1 MIAACS
7 TGVSSKKK
15 CLFSLVLLLTGT
27 SCFTQQKKQLSLQQ
41 VLDSVQSIVATDH
54 TPGLMLGITGKD
66 STVFS
71 GGFGFADVQSGRKV
85 NAQTLFRMG
94 SITKMFV
101 SLAILQL
108 VHEGKLGLQ
117 DEVKKIAPAIPFKN
131 DWEQQHPVRIV
142 HLLEHTAGFDDMK
155 LNRMCSQDEKE
166 YTGKEMVLLQKN
178 SLISRWPPGERFAY
192 SNPGYVLLG
201 YIIEKISGQSY
212 ERYIAEHIF
221 APLGMQHSNLHT
233 RSKIPAADTKQYVV
247 HGGKIIEVPSVNV
260 LMAPAGTLW
269 SCADDMLKFLR
280 LFLANGQPLFTASLI
295 HEMETVHST
304 RAAKSGLVDG
314 YAPGN
319 SSMLL
324 YNNYGWRGY
333 GGLMGTCFSTFAY
346 NRSLGAGFIISSNG
360 NQQNYRVEQ
369 LVADFLEQGFPV
381 SKTDTMAT
389 DLAAITPFL
398 GQYQF
403 ENPRNEIGAFKDKLL
418 NTPALVLENELL
430 FVKPLLGEKFR
441 LVQTAPAKFAMEG
454 ANAATVVFTRNE
466 NGQRVMI
473 MNGEYFEQVPAITV
487 KWKRWAALLAV
498 AFALSAVLA
507 GFFSLMGYF
516 MGRVQ
521 KNQLLLRVLPAF
533 AAALL
538 VWAVLSLLQVQTE
551 SYLLSE
557 LTDINSRTL
566 IIFLGTLLFGASSM
580 LHLILVLRKLKQ
592 FEKKLYVYYWLATA
606 LSLCYISFVLFQN
619 GWIGLRTW
627 TM

>member
-1 MIAACS
+1 MIGISS
-7 TGVSSKKK
+7 TAMPVKKK
-15 CLFSLVLLLTGT
+15 CFFFVALLLTGIT
-27 SCFTQQKKQLSLQQ
+27 AFNQQKKQLNLQQ
-41 VLDSVQSIVATDH
+41 VLDSVQFIVATDH
-54 TPGLMLGITGKD
+54 IPGLMLGITNKD

-71 GGFGFADVQSGRKV
+71 GGFGYADIKTGRKV

-101 SLAILQL
+101 SLSMLQL
-108 VHEGKLGLQ
+108 LREGKLNLQ
-117 DEVKKIAPAIPFKN
+117 DELKKIAPEIPFKN

-155 LNRMCSQDEKE
+155 LNRMCSQDERE
-166 YTGKEMVLLQKN
+166 YTAKEMVLLQRN

-212 ERYIAEHIF
+212 DRYIAEHIF
-221 APLGMQHSNLHT
+221 VPLGMQHSNLHT

-247 HGGKIIEVPSVNV
+247 HRGKTIEVPSVNV

-280 LFLANGQPLFTASLI
+280 LFIANGQPLFTDSLI
-295 HEMETVHST
+295 HEMEMVHST
-304 RAAKSGLVDG
+304 LAAKSGLVDG

-324 YNNYGWRGY
+324 YNNYGWRGH

-360 NQQNYRVEQ
+360 NQQNYRVEK
-369 LVADFLEQGFPV
+369 LVADYLEQGSSV
-381 SKTDTMAT
+381 SKPDTMAT
-389 DLAAITPFL
+389 DLAAIAPFL

-418 NTPALVLENELL
+418 NTPALVIENKLL
-430 FVKPLLGEKFR
+430 FVKPLLGEKSR

-454 ANAATVVFTRNE
+454 ANAATIVFTRSE
-466 NGQRVMI
+466 NGSHVMI
-473 MNGEYFEQVPAITV
+473 MNGEYFEQTPAINV
-487 KWKRWAALLAV
+487 RWKRWAALLAV
-498 AFALSAVLA
+498 AFVLSAVLA
-507 GFFSLMGYF
+507 GFFSLIGF
-516 MGRVQ
+516 IRGAVH
-521 KNQLLLRVLPAF
+521 KNRLLLKLLPAL
-533 AAALL
+533 ATILL
-538 VWAVLSLLQVQTE
+538 AWAVMNLLQVQSE

-557 LTDINSRTL
+557 LTSINSRTL
-566 IIFLGTLLFGASSM
+566 IIFLGTLIFAICSL
-580 LHLILVLRKLKQ
+580 LHLVMVLRKFTQ
-592 FEKKLYVYYWLATA
+592 FNKKLFAYYWLLTA
-606 LSLCYISFVLFQN
+606 LSLCYITFVLFQN

-627 TM
+627 AM